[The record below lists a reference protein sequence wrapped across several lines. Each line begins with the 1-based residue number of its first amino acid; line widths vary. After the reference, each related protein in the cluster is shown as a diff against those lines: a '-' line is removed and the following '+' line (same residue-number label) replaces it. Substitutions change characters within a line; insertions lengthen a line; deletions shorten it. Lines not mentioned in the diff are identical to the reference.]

1 MNTGRQFTKSQHFW
15 VVAVMLIICGFFHY
29 FVPQT
34 PLLRESDFPLTRQ
47 AVVRIIFLLP
57 VAAAAFG
64 FGLKGGMITL
74 ALATLIMLPRAIFIS
89 EQPIDALFETVGVA
103 IVGGLLIWMIDVQ
116 EREKR
121 LRQRVVEE
129 LEAVNAIALTLTQS
143 RELDTMLDHVLG
155 KTLMVIGIPEPKGA
169 ILLLD
174 PWGQTLNVR
183 AHRGLCSEFIDRAQ
197 DVPLEECLCGL
208 TAESGEVLIVQDAMN
223 HPRHLR
229 CVEKEPHAH
238 ACVPLTSK
246 DRLLG
251 IMDFYLPDGHQVDS
265 VDKKMFAAIGRQI
278 GVAVENARLCE
289 NLRFYAWKISEA
301 QEDERKR
308 IARELHDD
316 TAQRLIAISRHLD
329 TLEASEKNLSPAGM
343 ERLEQI
349 QRRIESASKEV
360 RRFSRDLRP
369 SVLDDLGLVPAVKG
383 LLVDLR
389 ESGMIAELSIS
400 GDTHRLPPDVELAL
414 FRIIQEALNNVRK
427 HAQASHVAIDVEFL
441 DSRVKVS
448 VRDDGQGFELMG
460 SPGDFAY
467 AGKFGL
473 LGIQE
478 RVQLLH
484 GHFQVQAGK
493 GKGTTVSVD
502 VPTEPSRP
510 WSPTREHGGESL
522 GAPLD

>member
-1 MNTGRQFTKSQHFW
+1 
-15 VVAVMLIICGFFHY
+15 MLIICGFFHY
-29 FVPQT
+29 FVPQMH
-34 PLLRESDFPLTRQ
+34 LLRDSAFPLTRQ

-64 FGLKGGMITL
+64 FGLRGGVITL
-74 ALATLIMLPRAIFIS
+74 ALATLLMLPRVIFIS
-89 EQPIDALFETVGVA
+89 QFPIDALFETVGVV
-103 IVGGLLIWMIDVQ
+103 IVGGLLVWMIDVQ

-129 LEAVNAIALTLTQS
+129 LETVNAIALTLTQS
-143 RELDTMLDHVLG
+143 RDLDAMLSEALGTVLE
-155 KTLMVIGIPEPKGA
+155 VIGIPEPKGA

-183 AHRGLCSEFIDRAQ
+183 AHRGLWSKFLERGQ

-208 TAESGEVLIVQDAMN
+208 TAESGEVLVVHDALN
-223 HPRHLR
+223 HPRHVR
-229 CVEKEPHAH
+229 CVEQEPHAH

-251 IMDFYLPDGHQVDS
+251 IMDFCLPDGHEIDAVDR
-265 VDKKMFAAIGRQI
+265 KMFAAIGRQI
-278 GVAVENARLCE
+278 GVAIENARLCE

-316 TAQRLIAISRHLD
+316 TAQRLIALSRHLD
-329 TLEASEKNLSPAGM
+329 ALATSEENLSVAGKQ
-343 ERLEQI
+343 RLEHLQ
-349 QRRIESASKEV
+349 QRIEDALQGV

-369 SVLDDLGLVPAVKG
+369 SVLDDLGLVPALQG
-383 LLVDLR
+383 LLSDLE
-389 ESGMIAELSIS
+389 ESGVAAELCIT
-400 GDTHRLPPDVELAL
+400 GDRHRLPLDVELAL
-414 FRIIQEALNNVRK
+414 YRIVQETLNNVRR
-427 HAQASHVAIDVEFL
+427 HAQASNVRINVEFV
-441 DSRVKVS
+441 DSRIRVS
-448 VRDDGQGFELMG
+448 VRDDGQGFELSG

-484 GHFQVQAGK
+484 GHFQVQAGR
-493 GKGTTVSVD
+493 GKGTTVSVE
-502 VPTEPSRP
+502 VPTEGYLLKEP
-510 WSPTREHGGESL
+510 H
-522 GAPLD
+522 A